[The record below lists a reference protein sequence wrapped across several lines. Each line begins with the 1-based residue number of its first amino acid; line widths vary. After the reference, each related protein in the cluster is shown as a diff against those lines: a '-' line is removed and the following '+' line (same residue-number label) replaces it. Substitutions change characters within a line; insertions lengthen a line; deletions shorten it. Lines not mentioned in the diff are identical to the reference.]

1 MFKHVLLPTD
11 GSDFANAALT
21 KGAQFAKSI
30 SAKVTVAFVTPPWDV
45 AAPAEVVIAF
55 PAQEVEA
62 NMRKAAEET
71 LSAAKA
77 LVEAEGLS
85 CDTLHVPEKHPAEGV
100 LEAAEKSGSDIIVL
114 GSHGRR
120 GLSKLLLGSTAQE
133 IATRSHIPVLIIR
146 D

>member
-1 MFKHVLLPTD
+1 MFKNVLLPTD
-11 GSDFANAALT
+11 GSEFANAALV

-30 SAKVTVAFVTPPWDV
+30 SANIIVAYVTPPWDV

-55 PAQEVEA
+55 PAHEVEA

-71 LSAAKA
+71 LAAAKK
-77 LVEAEGLS
+77 LVEAEGLT
-85 CDTLHVPEKHPAEGV
+85 CDTVHVPDKHPAEGV

-133 IATRSHIPVLIIR
+133 IVTRAHIPVLIIR